1 MKKIALFIMT
11 LMVAVTLWAKPVV
24 LEANIGGSEYTFV
37 SDDENKQKDFGC
49 LSDTEIVKLLKSC
62 TPTKIGEKTPVYVG
76 YVFNDSINN
85 LAKEYFSYFLFSK
98 DGTSMFVDEN
108 LGDGRMVRLV
118 YLLDETIENAEIVL
132 DEQTK

>member
-1 MKKIALFIMT
+1 MKKMVMV
-11 LMVAVTLWAKPVV
+11 LMMVFGLSAAFAKPVV
-24 LEANIGGSEYTFV
+24 SKANIGGSEYTFV

-49 LSDTEIVKLLKSC
+49 RSDTEIVKLLKSC
-62 TPTKIGEKTPVYVG
+62 VPTKIGEKNTVYVG
-76 YVFNDSINN
+76 YLFNDSINN
-85 LAKEYFSYFLFSK
+85 LANEYFSYFLFSK

-108 LGDGRMVRLV
+108 LGDGRMVRLI